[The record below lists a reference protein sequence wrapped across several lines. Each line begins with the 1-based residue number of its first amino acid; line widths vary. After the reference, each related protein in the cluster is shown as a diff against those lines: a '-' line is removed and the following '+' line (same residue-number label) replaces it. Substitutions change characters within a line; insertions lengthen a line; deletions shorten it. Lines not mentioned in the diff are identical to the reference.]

1 MPYFNYEITAH
12 PTDTAGYWARRD
24 FVRAWWSIARDDDRW
39 TPPEYDQLRRELN
52 PRHNDHLARLAATL
66 IYVAA
71 LQRTGVRRSRTDQ
84 QEIPLT
90 SVLERPLAA
99 AVAVVD
105 PRRKGTTAHLA
116 LPHFSSDAGAF
127 DRLYYYLVE
136 QLSAQRYHRFV
147 APVGLS
153 PHLGSGL
160 LVDSWGD
167 WPPLHTPGNPPYA
180 PELLGR
186 KLRPF
191 QTGRLYQAPVSPPDD
206 EPSGPARV
214 GPFDPSRLTADLLP
228 LLIAATANPVAAFPP
243 PDALEAAFML
253 RHLPPGTSGWLAEI
267 DGAPVGFVL
276 LGPDTAGQLRAA
288 RGGRSLWGRAY
299 LRGMARLPGWR
310 RVTSGRLFF
319 GAVVAER
326 RGQGIGRQLWGQALR
341 AAHESGWA
349 TLSIGPIWAS
359 GQPSP
364 AAGFLERRAAVA
376 RQTYQLY
383 EASF

>member
-228 LLIAATANPVAAFPP
+228 LLIAATANPVSYT
-243 PDALEAAFML
+243 
-253 RHLPPGTSGWLAEI
+253 HLVPTI
-267 DGAPVGFVL
+267 FV
-276 LGPDTAGQLRAA
+276 
-288 RGGRSLWGRAY
+288 
-299 LRGMARLPGWR
+299 
-310 RVTSGRLFF
+310 
-319 GAVVAER
+319 
-326 RGQGIGRQLWGQALR
+326 
-341 AAHESGWA
+341 
-349 TLSIGPIWAS
+349 
-359 GQPSP
+359 
-364 AAGFLERRAAVA
+364 
-376 RQTYQLY
+376 
-383 EASF
+383 